1 MTKPPPSPSP
11 WSEDTLK
18 GSEQFT
24 ALLKAEQERITGKVR
39 LAEDR
44 ARANATAAL
53 AATGVAT
60 VLRTVDTTQPT
71 ALLVI
76 LIIAILITLALSLDI
91 IRNRDTTSIEISWML
106 EEQDRLWSV
115 PRPLMEVTRLYQRG
129 YISNIR
135 DLKLLEREKYTLLN
149 RQNLALGITLL
160 TLVIMLIWTAGH
172 VR

>member
-1 MTKPPPSPSP
+1 MNLPARDTLASDDAHWEHHDQAPPSPSP

-76 LIIAILITLALSLDI
+76 LIIAILITLALSLDGSG
-91 IRNRDTTSIEISWML
+91 NLTS
-106 EEQDRLWSV
+106 V
-115 PRPLMEVTRLYQRG
+115 G
-129 YISNIR
+129 
-135 DLKLLEREKYTLLN
+135 
-149 RQNLALGITLL
+149 
-160 TLVIMLIWTAGH
+160 
-172 VR
+172 